1 MQIKINIRLK
11 DEGDFY
17 FCIQMKLVLFLT
29 FLLFFAEL
37 FSQPCHESTDLK
49 TDILRDRL
57 CPETMRTDLSELYEK
72 LQKIHPDLYRYTS
85 KYRVDAAYQRAF
97 KRCNV
102 SLSTYAFSTVL
113 MEFLSELK
121 DSHTSV
127 SPYDFMWNNLLK
139 RRYLP
144 FTLALVDNQFVITKS
159 WENKIPVGA
168 ELLSINGKSINSI
181 YKEAIQFSPME
192 GRSTKAQTE
201 IALNLLPMVTN
212 LLMNRAQHTF
222 SWVESKDTLSAT
234 LSSPPLWSVWKE
246 LSGENQN
253 NITLVRTNGHATLTI
268 RSFSVNHVG
277 AFRKQLDD
285 IFSALI
291 TNPPKQLII
300 DLRDNTGGYILLQ
313 EYLMSFFVP
322 QGTKYKA
329 NYIYKRSEYDRFSQ
343 LSSFQRWKFVHSA
356 KKAPLNST
364 LANEY
369 RFYKSPLGSV
379 DTVLNAP
386 TLKNNKNLYFS
397 GRCALLVNGMT
408 MSAAANFTAWFKSTK
423 RGLVFGSQVS
433 GTNGGTF
440 ANPTEF
446 FLEHSG
452 VSISISTM
460 KVDLVPRE
468 KQTIEAILPDVW
480 IVPEKINR
488 KQLDD
493 FPIQFIMNYKAE

>member
-1 MQIKINIRLK
+1 
-11 DEGDFY
+11 
-17 FCIQMKLVLFLT
+17 MKRVLFLT
-29 FLLFFAEL
+29 FLLYFAEL
-37 FSQPCHESTDLK
+37 FSQPCYKSTDLK
-49 TDILRDRL
+49 TDLLRDRL
-57 CPETMRTDLSELYEK
+57 CPGIMRADLSELYEK
-72 LQKIHPDLYRYTS
+72 LQQIHPDLYRYTS
-85 KYRVDAAYQRAF
+85 KHQIDAAYQRAF
-97 KRCNV
+97 KRCKV
-102 SLSTYAFSTVL
+102 SLSTYAFSKVL

-127 SPYDFMWNNLLK
+127 NPYDFMSNNFFK
-139 RRYLP
+139 RHYLP
-144 FTLALVDNQFVITKS
+144 FTVALVDNQFVITKS

-168 ELLSINGKSINSI
+168 ELLSINGKPINSL
-181 YKEAIQFSPME
+181 YKEAKQFSPME
-192 GRSTKAQTE
+192 GGAKKAQTE
-201 IALNLLPMVTN
+201 IAVDLLPMVTN

-222 SWVESKDTLSAT
+222 SWVESKDTLSAS
-234 LSSPPLWSVWKE
+234 LSSPFLWSVWKE
-246 LSGENQN
+246 LSGESQRT
-253 NITLVRTNGHATLTI
+253 ITLVRTNGQATLTI
-268 RSFSVNHVG
+268 RSFSVYHTG
-277 AFRKQLDD
+277 KFRKQLDD

-291 TNPPKQLII
+291 ANPPKQLII
-300 DLRDNTGGYILLQ
+300 DFRDNTGGYILLQ

-329 NYIYKRSEYDRFSQ
+329 NYIYKRSEYDRFSE

-356 KKAPLNST
+356 KKAPINST

-369 RFYKSPLGSV
+369 RFYKSPFGSV
-379 DTVLNAP
+379 DTVLNEP

-446 FLEHSG
+446 FLENSG

-460 KVDLVPRE
+460 KVDLVPRDE
-468 KQTIEAILPDVW
+468 QTLEAILPDVW
-480 IVPEKINR
+480 IFPSKTNQ
-488 KQLDD
+488 KQWDD